1 MKEHD
6 HGFDEIIKF
15 IKNGQRFTVLAHI
28 SPDGDTLGS
37 ALAMYLLLVKLGK
50 GVQIVCSN
58 PVPKIY
64 SFLPN
69 SDKVIFPE
77 DAEKYEWAITIDCAD
92 KPRCG
97 RAVQLFDLAGCTASI
112 DHHFTNPG
120 FADNN
125 LVIADAS
132 ATAEIMHELFCRMDM
147 PFDEDAMKCLY
158 TGIVTDTGN
167 LTYSNT
173 TPNAVRI
180 IADFLE
186 CGLDISDLNRRIYRT
201 IPYNKARLQ
210 GYVTSKIR
218 LEAEGKIGLAVLTQ
232 AELHSFNAT
241 NEDCEGIVDCVRDI
255 DCVMIAAFIREG
267 SDGSFKVS
275 LRSKQI
281 GDVARLA
288 NKYGGG
294 GHARAA
300 GFTAYAP
307 LSTVV
312 ANVIDSAMEELSN
325 NKCL

>member
-6 HGFDEIIKF
+6 REFDKIIKF
-15 IKNGQRFTVLAHI
+15 IEDGQRFTVLTHI

-37 ALAMYLLLVKLGK
+37 ALAMYLLLTKMGK

-69 SDKVIFPE
+69 ADKVIFPE
-77 DAEKYEWAITIDCAD
+77 SAERYEWAITIDCAD

-97 RAVQLFDLAGCTASI
+97 RAVQLLDSAESTASI
-112 DHHFTNPG
+112 DHHFTNPN

-132 ATAEIMHELFCRMDM
+132 ATAEIMHEIFCRMDM
-147 PFDEDAMKCLY
+147 PFDEEAMKCLY

-173 TPNAVRI
+173 TPNAIRI

-186 CGLDISDLNRRIYRT
+186 RGLDISDLNRRIYRT

-210 GYVTSKIR
+210 GYVTSRIH
-218 LEAEGKIGLAVLTQ
+218 LEADGKIGIAVLTQ
-232 AELHSFNAT
+232 AELHGFDAT

-267 SDGSFKVS
+267 SDGSYKVS

-300 GFTAYAP
+300 GFKAYEP
-307 LSTVV
+307 LSTVI
-312 ANVIDSAMEELSN
+312 ANVIDSAMAELSESE
-325 NKCL
+325 CF